1 MKKWLLAMLGLLLI
15 IVQLADCFA
24 YDGIICENTEEI
36 FDLKENV
43 ELEESLMNNRYIV
56 KYRES
61 ENSQLRDLVHKL
73 TNTGAEKDFNRTL
86 ANFAADTDL
95 EYNVLNLEENVD
107 VIEFNEKI
115 PVDNFIS
122 KLNFKIDTDV
132 IEYIQ
137 PDYLLDL
144 ASNDI
149 ELNIDVANIADAAE
163 NTEHD
168 TNGTEKNDS
177 TDSIE
182 YTEDNNTENELMFD
196 SNLGESINVAV
207 IDSGVDI
214 SHDAFSS
221 RIINAWDFVNDCKL
235 TYNYANNG
243 DYHHGTHI
251 VGIIADNTPSAKI
264 MPLKVFE
271 DGKAYTSDIIKAIEF
286 AESNG
291 ASIVNCSWGSTD
303 NNPILKETI
312 ENSDMLFICA
322 VGNNQVDL
330 ECTPIYPACFDLDNI
345 VSVTSVNDD
354 KGLSYFSNYNENF
367 VDVAAP
373 GRDIYSTF
381 PDNRYGEMSGT
392 SMSAAYVTAMAAIAE
407 TCRYGNVKSAL
418 LSTSDQM
425 SNLCGKVAEGKCVNI
440 DNLVNNIV
448 NESIIQNNPVDDFDE
463 SGYEMTPSESW
474 DLFCS
479 LDNIQVSAGDNHS
492 IALKNNG
499 TVWTWGKNDYA
510 QLGDGTTNNSS
521 IPTQVGGISDVVQV
535 SAGVCHSLVLKSDGS
550 VYAWGDNSV
559 GQLGNETVSRSAYPL
574 KVVGLN
580 NVVKILAGDYSS
592 FAVKDDGTVYSWG
605 SNANGQLGDGTKT
618 LRRVPILI
626 SGINNVLSISN
637 FNNYTAAVKSDGT
650 VWEWGYNSYGFGNVD
665 TTTSTVPLQLSC
677 LSNILQVSV
686 GRYHAVALKNDG
698 TVWGWGYNGNYQI
711 GNGTSETLTA
721 PVCLTEI
728 SNVTQIQ
735 ATSFGSI
742 ALKNDG
748 TVWVWGN
755 LNGAH
760 VPTQVS
766 GLSNIVF
773 VSAGTSHCLAV
784 KSDGVV
790 FSWGYNSYG
799 QLGKGFSNNRTYE
812 PAQVLKITNATKVS
826 AGSDHSCVITNDLHA
841 KSWGNNRYGQLGT
854 GIMGDSSI
862 PYCIGSQV
870 NDTQGN
876 TYDYAHEIPDNGL
889 FEGGIQIS
897 GDYDWYKF
905 TATCTGEYTIYTE
918 SSIDTYGELY
928 TPEGAADG
936 TMLAYNDDVGN
947 GLNFSLTANLTAG
960 NAYYLKVR
968 RFASGTGAYIL
979 HVVKPEAV
987 LKFAEFQLTCVPEQ
1001 EFVLNFLAS
1010 NVTSFNNR
1018 VFEVTYDKS
1027 KVLLT
1032 DATLLEYG
1040 KRLSP
1045 GKSGSVEILSV
1056 LPGRVLFKVDMNI
1069 NRMMLKYH
1077 IGSMMPL
1084 YFCAAM
1090 EKQKV
1095 NLWTCRLKKSRNI
1108 WQAVLR
1114 RRKSVLRISSD
1125 AGAY

>member
-1 MKKWLLAMLGLLLI
+1 MLTLQPVLCRFNYLA
-15 IVQLADCFA
+15 
-24 YDGIICENTEEI
+24 
-36 FDLKENV
+36 
-43 ELEESLMNNRYIV
+43 
-56 KYRES
+56 
-61 ENSQLRDLVHKL
+61 
-73 TNTGAEKDFNRTL
+73 
-86 ANFAADTDL
+86 
-95 EYNVLNLEENVD
+95 
-107 VIEFNEKI
+107 
-115 PVDNFIS
+115 
-122 KLNFKIDTDV
+122 
-132 IEYIQ
+132 
-137 PDYLLDL
+137 
-144 ASNDI
+144 
-149 ELNIDVANIADAAE
+149 
-163 NTEHD
+163 
-168 TNGTEKNDS
+168 
-177 TDSIE
+177 
-182 YTEDNNTENELMFD
+182 
-196 SNLGESINVAV
+196 
-207 IDSGVDI
+207 
-214 SHDAFSS
+214 
-221 RIINAWDFVNDCKL
+221 
-235 TYNYANNG
+235 
-243 DYHHGTHI
+243 
-251 VGIIADNTPSAKI
+251 
-264 MPLKVFE
+264 
-271 DGKAYTSDIIKAIEF
+271 
-286 AESNG
+286 
-291 ASIVNCSWGSTD
+291 
-303 NNPILKETI
+303 
-312 ENSDMLFICA
+312 
-322 VGNNQVDL
+322 
-330 ECTPIYPACFDLDNI
+330 
-345 VSVTSVNDD
+345 
-354 KGLSYFSNYNENF
+354 
-367 VDVAAP
+367 
-373 GRDIYSTF
+373 
-381 PDNRYGEMSGT
+381 
-392 SMSAAYVTAMAAIAE
+392 
-407 TCRYGNVKSAL
+407 
-418 LSTSDQM
+418 
-425 SNLCGKVAEGKCVNI
+425 
-440 DNLVNNIV
+440 
-448 NESIIQNNPVDDFDE
+448 
-463 SGYEMTPSESW
+463 
-474 DLFCS
+474 
-479 LDNIQVSAGDNHS
+479 
-492 IALKNNG
+492 
-499 TVWTWGKNDYA
+499 
-510 QLGDGTTNNSS
+510 
-521 IPTQVGGISDVVQV
+521 
-535 SAGVCHSLVLKSDGS
+535 
-550 VYAWGDNSV
+550 
-559 GQLGNETVSRSAYPL
+559 
-574 KVVGLN
+574 
-580 NVVKILAGDYSS
+580 
-592 FAVKDDGTVYSWG
+592 
-605 SNANGQLGDGTKT
+605 
-618 LRRVPILI
+618 
-626 SGINNVLSISN
+626 
-637 FNNYTAAVKSDGT
+637 
-650 VWEWGYNSYGFGNVD
+650 
-665 TTTSTVPLQLSC
+665 
-677 LSNILQVSV
+677 V

-876 TYDYAHEIPDNGL
+876 TYDDAHEIPDNGL

-936 TMLAYNDDVGN
+936 TMLAYNEDGGN

-1069 NRMMLKYH
+1069 PDGEVWTGILNTMEFEFA
-1077 IGSMMPL
+1077 PV
-1084 YFCAAM
+1084 CAG
-1090 EKQKV
+1090 
-1095 NLWTCRLKKSRNI
+1095 T
-1108 WQAVLR
+1108 
-1114 RRKSVLRISSD
+1114 SVITLQTN
-1125 AGAY
+1125 

>member
-1 MKKWLLAMLGLLLI
+1 MKKWLLATLGLLLI

-24 YDGIICENTEEI
+24 CDGIICENTEEI

-122 KLNFKIDTDV
+122 KLNLKIDTDV

-221 RIINAWDFVNDCKL
+221 RIINAWDFVNDCEL

-322 VGNNQVDL
+322 VGNNRVDL

-407 TCRYGNVKSAL
+407 TCGYGNVKSAL

-773 VSAGTSHCLAV
+773 VSAGTHHCLAV

-876 TYDYAHEIPDNGL
+876 TYDDAHEIPDNGL

-905 TATCTGEYTIYTE
+905 IATCTGEYTIYTE

-936 TMLAYNDDVGN
+936 TMLAYNDDGGN

-1069 NRMMLKYH
+1069 PDGEVWTGILNTMEFEFA
-1077 IGSMMPL
+1077 PV
-1084 YFCAAM
+1084 CA
-1090 EKQKV
+1090 E
-1095 NLWTCRLKKSRNI
+1095 T
-1108 WQAVLR
+1108 
-1114 RRKSVLRISSD
+1114 SVITLQTN
-1125 AGAY
+1125 